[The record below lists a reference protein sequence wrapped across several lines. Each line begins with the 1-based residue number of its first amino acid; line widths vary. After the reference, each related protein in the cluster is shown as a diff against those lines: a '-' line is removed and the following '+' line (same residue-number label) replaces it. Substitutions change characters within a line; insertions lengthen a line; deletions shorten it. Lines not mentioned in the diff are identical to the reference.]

1 MGSHMLRDQL
11 EAFNGTAN
19 FILASN
25 YLFYHAGGLLFT
37 GLLLERL
44 ERRGFCTWN
53 LFIVGSFL
61 FCGSLFT
68 YSLTGLR
75 GVTAMAPIGGMNL
88 ILGWL
93 TLVVTCVRLPSSKN
107 AKWRMPMYLHGL
119 SSIHPQK
126 SWMINIAQL
135 LVGLFFS
142 SAYKPIDGSGTPL
155 EAVQGEATGVGR
167 LCFIERNPP
176 TVGQRACR
184 FATATTNL
192 R

>member
-1 MGSHMLRDQL
+1 MNHPASKWLLAIGALFGVLAVLSGSMGSHMLRGQL
-11 EAFNGTAN
+11 EEFNGTAN

-44 ERRGFCTWN
+44 ERRGF
-53 LFIVGSFL
+53 LYVGIFFIVGSFL

-93 TLVVTCVRLPSSKN
+93 TLVVTCVRLPSSK
-107 AKWRMPMYLHGL
+107 KR
-119 SSIHPQK
+119 
-126 SWMINIAQL
+126 
-135 LVGLFFS
+135 
-142 SAYKPIDGSGTPL
+142 
-155 EAVQGEATGVGR
+155 
-167 LCFIERNPP
+167 
-176 TVGQRACR
+176 
-184 FATATTNL
+184 
-192 R
+192 